1 MTDDE
6 DRDNVL
12 PGARVDV
19 VEQGRVARE
28 GRTTCEI
35 GAHINVEPDL
45 LASYFLAKWDPTV
58 FDVLLVA
65 AGVEFCDKIKRRPR
79 LGWGRAFELRVP
91 VSDPDRW
98 RSPKVYGALTNALQ
112 FLTGDVW
119 DISFVKRR
127 RLPEAPQ
134 ETLQLSPTGDLAL
147 LPFSEGLDSLI
158 VAGLMAEEW
167 GDRLVRVRLGPK
179 ANDRPKT
186 AGGRP
191 QPFTTVPYE
200 VKAADLRFSETSA
213 RSRGFKFATLS
224 GIAAYLSK
232 AKTIFVPESGQ
243 GALGPTLVTVGQA
256 YSDYRNHPLFMRKME
271 VLLEALFGYKVRFE
285 FPRLWSTKGDTLAAF
300 LKTTASRK
308 WLETRSCWQDNRHAS
323 VDGKRRQCG
332 ICAACML
339 RRLSVHAAG
348 QTEKRETYVWEN
360 LNAPTFEEGAAA
372 GLKKFDSVQREYAIA
387 GTLHL
392 DHLANLKG
400 AAVHTATIRVNA
412 VQLGKALGI
421 KEDVA
426 RGKLE
431 DLLGKHAS
439 EWNAYM
445 GSFGSDSFV
454 KRWTGRAA

>member
-1 MTDDE
+1 MTDNE
-6 DRDNVL
+6 DRDHPL

-19 VEQGRVARE
+19 VEKGRIARE
-28 GRTTCEI
+28 GRVTCEI
-35 GAHINVEPDL
+35 GAHINVEPSL
-45 LASYFLAKWDPTV
+45 LASYFLAEWDPIV
-58 FDVLLVA
+58 LDALLVA
-65 AGVEFCDKIKRRPR
+65 AGVEFCDKVKRRPR

-98 RSPKVYGALTNALQ
+98 RSPTISDALSDALE

-127 RLPEAPQ
+127 GAPNAPQ
-134 ETLQLSPTGDLAL
+134 EMLRLSLAGNLAL
-147 LPFSEGLDSLI
+147 LPFSEGLDSFI

-167 GDRLVRVRLGPK
+167 GDRLVRVRLGSK

-186 AGGRP
+186 PGGRP
-191 QPFTTVPYE
+191 QPFTRVPYE
-200 VKAADLRFSETSA
+200 VRAADLRFSETSA
-213 RSRGFKFATLS
+213 RSRGFKFAMLC

-243 GALGPTLVTVGQA
+243 GALGPALVTVGQA
-256 YSDYRNHPLFMRKME
+256 YSDYRNHPLFMRRME
-271 VLLEALFGYKVRFE
+271 VLLEALFGHKVRFE
-285 FPRLWSTKGDTLAAF
+285 FPRLWSTKGETLAAF

-308 WLETRSCWQDNRHAS
+308 WSETRSCWQDNRHAS
-323 VDGKRRQCG
+323 VEGKRRQCG

-348 QTEKRETYVWEN
+348 QAENPETYVWEN
-360 LNAPTFEEGAAA
+360 LKARTFEEGAAA
-372 GLKKFDSVQREYAIA
+372 RLKKFDRVQREYAIA

-400 AAVHTATIRVNA
+400 TTVHAATIRLNA
-412 VQLGKALGI
+412 SQLGKALGLT
-421 KEDVA
+421 EDVA

-445 GSFGSDSFV
+445 GSLGSESFV

>member
-6 DRDNVL
+6 DLDHTL
-12 PGARVDV
+12 PNACVDV
-19 VEQGRVARE
+19 VEQGRSARD
-28 GRTTCEI
+28 GRVTCEI
-35 GAHINVEPDL
+35 GIHINVEPDL
-45 LASYFLAKWDPTV
+45 LASYFLAKWDPIV
-58 FDVLLVA
+58 FDALLVA
-65 AGVEFCDKIKRRPR
+65 AGVEFCDKVKRRPR
-79 LGWGRAFELRVP
+79 LSWGRAFDLRVP

-98 RSPKVYGALTNALQ
+98 RSPKVSDALTDAVQ

-127 RLPEAPQ
+127 RLPDAPQ
-134 ETLQLSPTGDLAL
+134 EMLQLSAGGDLAL

-186 AGGRP
+186 AGGRL

-213 RSRGFKFATLS
+213 RSRGFKFAMLS
-224 GIAAYLSK
+224 GIAAYLSR
-232 AKTIFVPESGQ
+232 AGTIFVPESGQ
-243 GALGPTLVTVGQA
+243 GALGPALVTVGQA
-256 YSDYRNHPLFMRKME
+256 YSDYRNHPLFMRRME
-271 VLLEALFGYKVRFE
+271 ALLEALFGHKVRFE
-285 FPRLWSTKGDTLAAF
+285 FPRLWSTKGETLAAF
-300 LKTTASRK
+300 LKAKVSTK
-308 WLETRSCWQDNRHAS
+308 WSETRSCWQDNRHAS
-323 VDGKRRQCG
+323 VAGKRRQCG

-348 QTEKRETYVWEN
+348 QTERPETYVWEN
-360 LNAPTFEEGAAA
+360 LDAPTFEEGAAA
-372 GLKKFDSVQREYAIA
+372 QLKKFDGVQREYAIA

-400 AAVHTATIRVNA
+400 ATVHATTIRLNA
-412 VQLGKALGI
+412 VQLSRALGLT
-421 KEDVA
+421 EDIV
-426 RGKLE
+426 RSNLE

-445 GSFGSDSFV
+445 GSLGSDSFV
-454 KRWTGRAA
+454 KHWTSRAA